1 MGIEPY
7 DDIGDEENMHN
18 IPLSMHK
25 RQSNR
30 NHQEEFDPMDFE
42 TIFLIGFN
50 ENLFD
55 VQDQ

>member
-1 MGIEPY
+1 MGI
-7 DDIGDEENMHN
+7 DAHNMDIGDEENFHN
-18 IPLSMHK
+18 VPSSMEK
-25 RQSNR
+25 RQSR
-30 NHQEEFDPMDFE
+30 NAAEFNNPMDFE

>member
-1 MGIEPY
+1 MGIEAY

-18 IPLSMHK
+18 VPLSMK
-25 RQSNR
+25 KTRSRGATPQYN
-30 NHQEEFDPMDFE
+30 DPMDFE
-42 TIFLIGFN
+42 TIFLIGYN